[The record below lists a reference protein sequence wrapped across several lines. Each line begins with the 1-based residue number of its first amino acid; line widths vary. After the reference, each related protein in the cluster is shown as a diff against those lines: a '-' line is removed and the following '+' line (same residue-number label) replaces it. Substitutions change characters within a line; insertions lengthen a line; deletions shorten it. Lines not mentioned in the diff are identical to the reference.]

1 MSSFWIGMA
10 LWSTLHLVSAENFT
24 DWNTG
29 GGGFKWR
36 TNCEFPGDDIGKVP
50 LTTATRE
57 ECGRICIANPQCSH
71 FVFGY
76 LENCY
81 MKKAPS
87 TTPRQDIDYDSIA
100 ICGFIPWR
108 FESESGIY
116 THKLCYKQSRVEL

>member
-1 MSSFWIGMA
+1 MYLVLGIA
-10 LWSTLHLVSAENFT
+10 LLSVMHQVDAEISA

-29 GGGFKWR
+29 DGGFKWR
-36 TNCEFPGDDIGKVP
+36 INCDFPGDDIGQIP
-50 LTTATRE
+50 LTIATRE
-57 ECGRICIANPQCSH
+57 ECGRLCIANPQCSH

-87 TTPRQDIDYDSIA
+87 MPPRQDIDYESIA

-108 FESESGIY
+108 LGSEPGIY
-116 THKLCYKQSRVEL
+116 KHINEK